1 MQTARDSA
9 MKRKTS
15 IVCCVLILV
24 AAAAAAWAD
33 CAQIS
38 FPPIGHDHERS
49 APAHTHGHHSD
60 SEHQHSRDSTI
71 HCPTLD
77 EFLPTATFSAPKDD
91 RIERAPLALGDRLEP
106 QSASNQFYPI
116 HGPPGLFSL
125 SGTPS
130 YLSLSVLRV

>member
-9 MKRKTS
+9 MKRKIS
-15 IVCCVLILV
+15 IVCCLLILV

-38 FPPIGHDHERS
+38 FPLADQDHRRS

-60 SEHQHSRDSTI
+60 SEHQHTHDSAI

-77 EFLPTATFSAPKDD
+77 EFVPTATFSST
-91 RIERAPLALGDRLEP
+91 RTERAENTPIMHVDLLNLQVATDHFY
-106 QSASNQFYPI
+106 SNQ
-116 HGPPGLFSL
+116 GPPGRFSV
-125 SGTPS
+125 SRIPC
-130 YLSLSVLRV
+130 YLSLSVLRI